1 MGEERRNKTRVQF
14 ETRVVVR
21 AGDTVVTSRA
31 GSRDISLRGLY
42 IETDRELPEGASCE
56 VEILLTGTSSNL
68 FIKVQGRVARRE
80 RKGLGIEFE
89 SIDPD
94 SYFHLRNLLL
104 YNTEDPELI
113 EQEEHL

>member
-1 MGEERRNKTRVQF
+1 MSEERRNKTRVQF

-21 AGDTVVTSRA
+21 TGDTVVTSRA

-42 IETDRELPEGASCE
+42 IETDRELLQGTSCE
-56 VEILLTGTSSNL
+56 VEILLTGTSSKL
-68 FIKVQGRVARRE
+68 AIKAQGRVARRGP
-80 RKGLGIEFE
+80 KGLGIEFE

-104 YNTEDPELI
+104 YNTEDPALV